1 MTKAELIAE
10 KSTIKTEL
18 QLLRQQTK
26 GVFTYKEMEK
36 IRLELEKINTRMS
49 LIDKEIEILTEEEL
63 FSKEQN
69 NTID

>member
-69 NTID
+69 TTLD

>member
-26 GVFTYKEMEK
+26 GVFTSKEMEK

-69 NTID
+69 NIID